1 MVWKSNRYVFFEMF
15 STSCNFAIS
24 KKSSTFALVFEK
36 GINFFCLNGWKYER
50 IMTKELQQQWAQCLT
65 ILADN
70 LTDSAYRIW
79 FAPIVPLQFENGTL
93 VLQVKSQFVAEYIEE
108 NYLQILSS
116 TIIRVFGQGTH
127 LEYRVL
133 IDAASG
139 AATQLPSAGAQAQA
153 KPIINNMPRQR
164 DYFESQLNT
173 LYTFDSFVAGEPNKL
188 ARTAGVAIASQP
200 GYTAFNPLFVYGGS
214 GVGKTHLAN
223 AIGNQVKV
231 QNPEARVLYV
241 SANTFKLQYQDA
253 AKNNKIPD
261 FLNFYQSVDVLIVDD
276 IQYFAGLKGTQD
288 TFFHIFNYL
297 QQSRKQLILTSDRPP
312 IELKDI
318 EERLLT
324 RFKWGLSAEI
334 KNPDYQLRKNILLS
348 KMRRDGIVLSDE
360 VVDYIA
366 TNVRNSVRDL
376 EGILASL
383 LAHST
388 LTDREIDIRLA
399 EEVISH
405 IVAIQPKKITVGD
418 VIGAVAEHYSLPEK
432 ALLSANR
439 SKEIAN
445 ARHIAIYLTKE
456 LTDSSLTEIGF
467 KMGRR
472 THATVLHSI
481 AIIKDRLE
489 FDPVMRQTISQL
501 ESALR
506 H

>member
-1 MVWKSNRYVFFEMF
+1 
-15 STSCNFAIS
+15 
-24 KKSSTFALVFEK
+24 
-36 GINFFCLNGWKYER
+36 
-50 IMTKELQQQWAQCLT
+50 MTNELQQKWSKCQA

-79 FAPIVPLQFENGTL
+79 FAPIIPLQFENGTL

-108 NYLQILSS
+108 NYLQILSA
-116 TIIRVFGQGTH
+116 TIIRVFGAGTH

-133 IDAASG
+133 IDATSG
-139 AATQLPSAGAQAQA
+139 AATQLPSAGSHTHANH
-153 KPIINNMPRQR
+153 IINNMPRQR
-164 DYFESQLNT
+164 DNFDSQLNT
-173 LYTFDSFVAGEPNKL
+173 FYTFDSFIAGEPNKL
-188 ARTAGVAIASQP
+188 ARTAGVAIANQP

-231 QNPEARVLYV
+231 LNPDSRVLYV

-253 AKNNKIPD
+253 AKNNHIPD

-297 QQSRKQLILTSDRPP
+297 QQSRKQLIFTCDRPP
-312 IELKDI
+312 VELKDI

-324 RFKWGLSAEI
+324 RFKFGLTAEI
-334 KNPDYQLRKNILLS
+334 KKPDYQLRKDILLS
-348 KMRRDGIVLSDE
+348 KMRRDGIVLSED
-360 VVDYIA
+360 VVDFIA
-366 TNVRNSVRDL
+366 SNVRNSVRDL

-388 LTDREIDIRLA
+388 LTDKEIDVRLA

-405 IVAIQPKKITVGD
+405 IVAIQPKEITPGD
-418 VIGAVAEHYSLPEK
+418 VIGAVSEHFGLPEK
-432 ALLSANR
+432 AILSANR
-439 SKEIAN
+439 SREIAQ
-445 ARHIAIYLTKE
+445 ARHLAIYLTKE
-456 LTDSSLTEIGF
+456 LTDCSLTEIGF

-481 AIIKDRLE
+481 TMIKDQLE
-489 FDPVMRQTISQL
+489 FDPALRQTVSKL
-501 ESALR
+501 ESELR

>member
-1 MVWKSNRYVFFEMF
+1 
-15 STSCNFAIS
+15 
-24 KKSSTFALVFEK
+24 
-36 GINFFCLNGWKYER
+36 
-50 IMTKELQQQWAQCLT
+50 MTTELQQKWAQCQT

-70 LTDSAYRIW
+70 LTSSAYQTW
-79 FAPIVPLQFENGTL
+79 FAPIIPLQFENGIL

-108 NYLQILSS
+108 NYIQLLSA

-133 IDAASG
+133 IDSVSG
-139 AATQLPSAGAQAQA
+139 AATMLPSAGAQAHTN
-153 KPIINNMPRQR
+153 PINNAPKQP
-164 DYFESQLNT
+164 DSFDSQLNT
-173 LYTFDSFVAGEPNKL
+173 FYTFDSFVAGEPNKL
-188 ARTAGVAIASQP
+188 ARTAGIAIAKQP

-223 AIGNQVKV
+223 AIGNQVKTF
-231 QNPEARVLYV
+231 NPHARVLYV

-253 AKNNKIPD
+253 AKTNRIPD
-261 FLNFYQSVDVLIVDD
+261 FLNFYQTVDVLIVDD

-334 KNPDYQLRKNILLS
+334 KHPDYQLRKNILLS
-348 KMRRDGIVLSDE
+348 KMRRDGISLTDD
-360 VVDYIA
+360 VVDFIA
-366 TNVRNSVRDL
+366 SNVRNSVRDL

-388 LTDREIDIRLA
+388 LTDREIDVKLA
-399 EEVISH
+399 EQVVSH
-405 IVAIQPKKITVGD
+405 IVAIQPRKITVGD
-418 VIGAVAEHYSLPEK
+418 VIGAVAEHYSVPEK

-439 SKEIAN
+439 SREVSN
-445 ARHIAIYLTKE
+445 ARHLAIYLTKE

-467 KMGRR
+467 KMGKR

-481 AIIKDRLE
+481 ALVKEKLE
-489 FDPVMRQTISQL
+489 FDPVLRQTVSQI

-506 H
+506 Y

>member
-1 MVWKSNRYVFFEMF
+1 
-15 STSCNFAIS
+15 
-24 KKSSTFALVFEK
+24 
-36 GINFFCLNGWKYER
+36 
-50 IMTKELQQQWAQCLT
+50 MTKEKKMQTLQQQWAQCQT

-70 LTDSAYRIW
+70 MTSSAYQTW
-79 FAPIVPLQFENGTL
+79 FAPIVPLQFAQGVL

-108 NYLQILSS
+108 NYIPLLSAA
-116 TIIRVFGQGTH
+116 IIRVFGQGTR

-133 IDAASG
+133 IDSTSG
-139 AATQLPSAGAQAQA
+139 AGTSLPSIGASADA
-153 KPIINNMPRQR
+153 RMRVTNAAVTRTANTSAF
-164 DYFESQLNT
+164 DSQLNDN
-173 LYTFDSFVAGEPNKL
+173 YTFDSFIAGEPNKL
-188 ARTAGVAIASQP
+188 ARTAGLAIAKQP

-223 AIGNQVKV
+223 AIGNQVRIL
-231 QNPEARVLYV
+231 NPQARVLYV

-253 AKNNKIPD
+253 SRNNQIPD

-324 RFKWGLSAEI
+324 RFKWGLAAEI
-334 KNPDYQLRKNILLS
+334 SRPDYLLRKNILLS
-348 KMRRDGIVLSDE
+348 KMHRDGITLSEE
-360 VVDYIA
+360 VVDFIA
-366 TNVRNSVRDL
+366 QNVRDSVRDL

-388 LTDREIDIRLA
+388 LTDAEIDLKLA
-399 EEVISH
+399 EKVVSH
-405 IVAIQPKKITVGD
+405 IVAIQPRVTTVNN
-418 VIGAVAEHYSLPEK
+418 VIQAVSEYYNLPEK
-432 ALLSANR
+432 ALVSQNR
-439 SKEIAN
+439 SREISH
-445 ARHIAIYLTKE
+445 ARHVALYLCKE
-456 LTDSSLTEIGF
+456 MTNSSLTEIGF
-467 KMGRR
+467 KMGHR

-481 AIIKDRLE
+481 ALVKDQLE
-489 FDPVMRQTISQL
+489 YDPVLRQHVAQL
-501 ESALR
+501 EATIQ

>member
-1 MVWKSNRYVFFEMF
+1 
-15 STSCNFAIS
+15 
-24 KKSSTFALVFEK
+24 
-36 GINFFCLNGWKYER
+36 
-50 IMTKELQQQWAQCLT
+50 MTTELQQKWAQCQT

-70 LTDSAYRIW
+70 LTSSAYQTW
-79 FAPIVPLQFENGTL
+79 FAPIIPLQFENGVL

-108 NYLQILSS
+108 NYIQLLSA

-133 IDAASG
+133 IDSASG
-139 AATQLPSAGAQAQA
+139 AATMLPSAGAQAHVN
-153 KPIINNMPRQR
+153 PINNAPKQP
-164 DYFESQLNT
+164 DSFDSQLNT
-173 LYTFDSFVAGEPNKL
+173 FYTFDSFVAGEPNKL
-188 ARTAGVAIASQP
+188 ARTAGIAIAKQP

-223 AIGNQVKV
+223 AIGNQVKTF
-231 QNPEARVLYV
+231 NPHARVLYV

-253 AKNNKIPD
+253 AKTNRIPD
-261 FLNFYQSVDVLIVDD
+261 FLNFYQTVDVLIVDD

-334 KNPDYQLRKNILLS
+334 KHPDYQLRKNILLS
-348 KMRRDGIVLSDE
+348 KMRRDGISLTDD
-360 VVDYIA
+360 VVDFIA
-366 TNVRNSVRDL
+366 SNVRNSVRDL

-388 LTDREIDIRLA
+388 LTDREIDVKLA
-399 EEVISH
+399 EQVVSH
-405 IVAIQPKKITVGD
+405 IVAIQPRKITVGD
-418 VIGAVAEHYSLPEK
+418 VIGAVAEHYSVPEK

-439 SKEIAN
+439 SREVSN
-445 ARHIAIYLTKE
+445 ARHLAIYLTKE

-467 KMGRR
+467 KMGKR

-481 AIIKDRLE
+481 ALVKEKLE
-489 FDPVMRQTISQL
+489 FDPVLRQTVSQI

-506 H
+506 Y

>member
-1 MVWKSNRYVFFEMF
+1 
-15 STSCNFAIS
+15 
-24 KKSSTFALVFEK
+24 
-36 GINFFCLNGWKYER
+36 
-50 IMTKELQQQWAQCLT
+50 MTETLQHQWGQCQA

-70 LTDSAYRIW
+70 LTGSAYQTW
-79 FAPIVPLQFENGTL
+79 FAPIVPLQFENGIL

-108 NYLQILSS
+108 NYISLLSA

-133 IDAASG
+133 IDSVSG
-139 AATQLPSAGAQAQA
+139 AGTMLPSAGARTQTN
-153 KPIINNMPRQR
+153 PIINNMPSRP
-164 DYFESQLNT
+164 DNFDSQLNVF
-173 LYTFDSFVAGEPNKL
+173 YTFDSFVAGEPNKL
-188 ARTAGVAIASQP
+188 ARTAGVAIAKQP
-200 GYTAFNPLFVYGGS
+200 GYTAFNPLFIYGGS

-223 AIGNQVKV
+223 AIGNQVKLL
-231 QNPEARVLYV
+231 NPQARVLYV

-253 AKNNKIPD
+253 AVNNRIPD

-324 RFKWGLSAEI
+324 R
-334 KNPDYQLRKNILLS
+334 
-348 KMRRDGIVLSDE
+348 KMRRDGITLSDE
-360 VVDYIA
+360 VVDFIA

-388 LTDREIDIRLA
+388 LTDREIDLALA
-399 EEVISH
+399 EQVVSH
-405 IVAIQPKKITVGD
+405 IVAIQPRKIAVGD
-418 VIGAVAEHYSLPEK
+418 VIGAVAEHYGLPEK
-432 ALLSANR
+432 AILSQNR
-439 SKEIAN
+439 SREITR
-445 ARHIAIYLTKE
+445 ARHVAIYLTKE
-456 LTDSSLTEIGF
+456 LTDCSLTEIGF

-472 THATVLHSI
+472 THATVLHSLSI
-481 AIIKDRLE
+481 MRDQLE
-489 FDPVMRQTISQL
+489 YDPVLRQAVAQIQSQL
-501 ESALR
+501 NA
-506 H
+506 